1 MPVQSIRLGHNFK
14 EVVLKTTLT
23 CAGLGSVMVVML
35 GLGITHAGSGPQRA
49 ASTSGSASQQ
59 MYSLSPVASGGSCSQ
74 TMVAPAFKDCGCAG
88 GRVTLAERS
97 VARRA
102 ARANYSKTLDACL
115 AAASKGELEVVEGS
129 ELTTMEMTP
138 VETAPPPEPECSACE
153 DGKCKTVIIEE
164 PSPRRALLRR

>member
-14 EVVLKTTLT
+14 EVGLKTSIAL
-23 CAGLGSVMVVML
+23 CAAMFAMLVV
-35 GLGITHAGSGPQRA
+35 GFVNAGSGPRRA
-49 ASTSGSASQQ
+49 ASTSGCASQQ

-97 VARRA
+97 TARRA

-115 AAASKGELEVVEGS
+115 AAAAKGELDVVGGS
-129 ELTTMEMTP
+129 ELVTMEMTP
-138 VETAPPPEPECSACE
+138 VQAAPEPECSACE
-153 DGKCKTVIIEE
+153 NGQCPTTIVVEE
-164 PSPRRALLRR
+164 ENPRRGLLRR